1 MRASTRDRVVLPI
14 LLPIVML
21 LVIAAVLFGFSR
33 ILLSL
38 TADAATAIA
47 LIVALSILVVA
58 AVVASRSVVRASS
71 LASMLGAVAGVA
83 MLAGGIA
90 LIAVGAGAE
99 HEGGGG
105 PAVTISLIAKDIAF
119 DKTKLSVPAG
129 KPFAIDFDNQDAG
142 IQHDVQIFDNEGFTG
157 TPLLNGEIVTGPA
170 KVTYEA
176 PALESGTFFFHCSVH
191 PAQMHGTIL
200 ATAGPTGGGGAG
212 VTVTAQG
219 LQFDTDR
226 IELPAAPSTIHFE
239 NDDPGIQHN
248 IAIFTDSS
256 LGTNLFRGEIV
267 TGPATVDY
275 AIPALDPGSYYF
287 HCDVH
292 PTMTGTVVVKGGG
305 GGGPPPPSAAPGGGG
320 GGGGPPPTP
329 APGGGGGGGGGE
341 GGTANPST
349 VVAQGLAFDTDQI
362 ALPPDA
368 PSTLHFENKDAGV
381 SHDIAIYTDS
391 SLGTNLFRGQIIIGP
406 ASIDYSIPALKPGT
420 YYFHCDVHPSMQGSV
435 TVG

>member
-1 MRASTRDRVVLPI
+1 MRTRTRDRVVLPL

-21 LVIAAVLFGFSR
+21 LVIAAALFGFSR

-38 TADAATAIA
+38 TKDAATAIA

-71 LASMLGAVAGVA
+71 LASMLGAIAGVA

-90 LIAVGAGAE
+90 LIAVGAGGE
-99 HEGGGG
+99 KEGGGG
-105 PAVTISLIAKDIAF
+105 PAATISLTAKGIAF

-129 KPFAIDFDNQDAG
+129 KPFAIAFDNQDAG

-176 PALESGTFFFHCSVH
+176 PALDPGTYYFHCSVH
-191 PAQMHGTIL
+191 PAQMQGTVE
-200 ATAGPTGGGGAG
+200 ATPAGPVGGGGAR
-212 VTVTAQG
+212 VTVAAQG
-219 LQFDTDR
+219 LRFDTDR
-226 IELPAAPSTIHFE
+226 IELPAGAPSTIHFE
-239 NDDPGIQHN
+239 NNDPGIQHN

-267 TGPATVDY
+267 TGPTAVDY
-275 AIPALDPGSYYF
+275 RIPPLELGSYYF

-292 PTMTGTVVVKGGG
+292 PTMSGTVVVKGGG
-305 GGGPPPPSAAPGGGG
+305 GGGPPPPSPSPGGGG
-320 GGGGPPPTP
+320 G
-329 APGGGGGGGGGE
+329 A

-349 VVAQGLAFDTDQI
+349 ITAQGLAFSTAEI

-368 PSTLHFENKDAGV
+368 PSTIHFENKDAGV

-391 SLGTNLFRGQIIIGP
+391 SLSTNLFRGQIITGP
-406 ASIDYSIPALKPGT
+406 ASIDYSILALKPGT
-420 YYFHCDVHPSMQGSV
+420 YYFHCDVHPTMHGSV

>member
-1 MRASTRDRVVLPI
+1 MRTRTRDRVVLPI

-21 LVIAAVLFGFSR
+21 LVIAAALFGFSR

-38 TADAATAIA
+38 TKDAATAIA

-71 LASMLGAVAGVA
+71 LASMLGAIAGVA

-90 LIAVGAGAE
+90 LIAVGAGGE
-99 HEGGGG
+99 KEGGGG
-105 PAVTISLIAKDIAF
+105 PAATISLTAKGIAF

-129 KPFAIDFDNQDAG
+129 KPFAIAFDNQDAG

-176 PALESGTFFFHCSVH
+176 PALDPGTYYFHCSVH
-191 PAQMHGTIL
+191 PAQMQGTVE
-200 ATAGPTGGGGAG
+200 ATPAGPVGGGGAR
-212 VTVTAQG
+212 VTVAAQG
-219 LQFDTDR
+219 LRFDTDR
-226 IELPAAPSTIHFE
+226 IELPAGAPSTIHFE
-239 NDDPGIQHN
+239 NNDPGIQHN

-267 TGPATVDY
+267 TGPTAVDY
-275 AIPALDPGSYYF
+275 RIPPLEPGSYYF

-292 PTMTGTVVVKGGG
+292 PTMSGTVVVKGGG
-305 GGGPPPPSAAPGGGG
+305 GGGPPPPSPSPGGGG
-320 GGGGPPPTP
+320 G
-329 APGGGGGGGGGE
+329 A

-349 VVAQGLAFDTDQI
+349 ITAQGLAFSTAEI

-368 PSTLHFENKDAGV
+368 PSTIHFENKDAGV

-391 SLGTNLFRGQIIIGP
+391 SLSTNLFRGQIITGP

-420 YYFHCDVHPSMQGSV
+420 YYFHCDVHPTMHGSV

>member
-1 MRASTRDRVVLPI
+1 MRTSTRDRVVLPI

-38 TADAATAIA
+38 TADAATGIA
-47 LIVALSILVVA
+47 LVVALSILVVA

-71 LASMLGAVAGVA
+71 LASMLGAIAGVA

-90 LIAVGAGAE
+90 LIAVGTGGE
-99 HEGGGG
+99 KEGGGGG
-105 PAVTISLIAKDIAF
+105 PAVTVSLIAKDIAF

-129 KPFAIDFDNQDAG
+129 NPFAIAFDNQDAG

-176 PALESGTFFFHCSVH
+176 PALESGTYFFHCTVH

-200 ATAGPTGGGGAG
+200 AAAGPPGGGGAK

-219 LQFDTDR
+219 LRFDTDR

-256 LGTNLFRGEIV
+256 LGTNLFRGKIV
-267 TGPATVDY
+267 TGPAAVDY
-275 AIPALDPGSYYF
+275 RIPPLELGTYYF

-292 PTMTGTVVVKGGG
+292 PTMSGTVVVKGGG
-305 GGGPPPPSAAPGGGG
+305 GGGPPPPTATPGGGTG
-320 GGGGPPPTP
+320 G
-329 APGGGGGGGGGE
+329 

-349 VVAQGLAFDTDQI
+349 VTAQGLAFSTAEI

-368 PSTLHFENKDAGV
+368 PSTIPFENKDAGV
-381 SHDIAIYTDS
+381 
-391 SLGTNLFRGQIIIGP
+391 
-406 ASIDYSIPALKPGT
+406 
-420 YYFHCDVHPSMQGSV
+420 
-435 TVG
+435 

>member
-1 MRASTRDRVVLPI
+1 MRTSTRDRVVLPI
-14 LLPIVML
+14 LLPIIML

-38 TADAATAIA
+38 TKDAATAIA

-71 LASMLGAVAGVA
+71 LASMLGAIAGVA

-90 LIAVGAGAE
+90 LIAVGAGGE
-99 HEGGGG
+99 EGGGG
-105 PAVTISLIAKDIAF
+105 GAAVTISLTAKGIAF
-119 DKTKLSVPAG
+119 DKTTLSVPAG
-129 KPFAIDFDNQDAG
+129 KPFAIAFDNQDAG
-142 IQHDVQIFDNEGFTG
+142 IQHDVQIFDNESFTG

-176 PALESGTFFFHCSVH
+176 PALDPGTYYFHCSVH
-191 PAQMHGTIL
+191 PTQMQGTIEAAP
-200 ATAGPTGGGGAG
+200 ATPGGGGTRI
-212 VTVTAQG
+212 TVAAQG
-219 LQFDTDR
+219 LQFNTNR
-226 IELPAAPSTIHFE
+226 IELSAGAPSTIHFE
-239 NDDPGIQHN
+239 NNDPGIQHN

-267 TGPATVDY
+267 TGPAAVDY
-275 AIPALDPGSYYF
+275 RIPPLEPGSYYF

-292 PTMTGTVVVKGGG
+292 PTMSGTVVVKATG
-305 GGGPPPPSAAPGGGG
+305 GGGPPPTGTPATGGGG
-320 GGGGPPPTP
+320 GGGGR
-329 APGGGGGGGGGE
+329 
-341 GGTANPST
+341 TANPST
-349 VVAQGLAFDTDQI
+349 VTAQGLAFSTAEI

-368 PSTLHFENKDAGV
+368 PSTIHFENKDAGV

-391 SLGTNLFRGQIIIGP
+391 SLGTNLFRGQIITGP

-420 YYFHCDVHPSMQGSV
+420 YYFHCDVHPTMHGSV

>member
-1 MRASTRDRVVLPI
+1 
-14 LLPIVML
+14 ML

-38 TADAATAIA
+38 TKDAATAIA

-71 LASMLGAVAGVA
+71 LASMLGAIAGIA

-90 LIAVGAGAE
+90 LIAVGAGGE
-99 HEGGGG
+99 EGGGGG
-105 PAVTISLIAKDIAF
+105 PAVTISLTAKGIAF
-119 DKTKLSVPAG
+119 DKTTLSVPAG
-129 KPFAIDFDNQDAG
+129 KPFAIAFDNQDAG
-142 IQHDVQIFDNEGFTG
+142 IQHDVQIFDNESFTG

-176 PALESGTFFFHCSVH
+176 PALDPGTYYFHCSVH
-191 PAQMHGTIL
+191 PTQMQGTIEAAP
-200 ATAGPTGGGGAG
+200 ATPGGGGTRI
-212 VTVTAQG
+212 TVAAQG
-219 LQFDTDR
+219 LQFDTNR
-226 IELPAAPSTIHFE
+226 IELSAGAPSTIHFE
-239 NDDPGIQHN
+239 NNDPGIQHN

-267 TGPATVDY
+267 TGPAAVDY
-275 AIPALDPGSYYF
+275 RIPPLDPGTYYF

-292 PTMTGTVVVKGGG
+292 PTMSGTVVVK
-305 GGGPPPPSAAPGGGG
+305 AA
-320 GGGGPPPTP
+320 GGGGPPPTATP
-329 APGGGGGGGGGE
+329 ATGGGGGGGGG
-341 GGTANPST
+341 TANPST
-349 VVAQGLAFDTDQI
+349 VTAQGLAFSTAEI

-368 PSTLHFENKDAGV
+368 PSTIHFENKDAGV

-391 SLGTNLFRGQIIIGP
+391 SLGTNLFRGQIITGP

-420 YYFHCDVHPSMQGSV
+420 YYFHCDVHPTMHGSV

>member
-1 MRASTRDRVVLPI
+1 MRTSTRDRVVLPI

-47 LIVALSILVVA
+47 LIVALSILAVA

-90 LIAVGAGAE
+90 LIAVGAGGE

-105 PAVTISLIAKDIAF
+105 PAVTVSLIAKDIAF

-176 PALESGTFFFHCSVH
+176 PALDPGTYFFHCRVH
-191 PAQMHGTIL
+191 PAQMHGTID
-200 ATAGPTGGGGAG
+200 ATAGAPGGGGAK
-212 VTVTAQG
+212 VTVAAQG

-226 IELPAAPSTIHFE
+226 IELPAAPSIIHFE

-267 TGPATVDY
+267 TGPAAIDY
-275 AIPALDPGSYYF
+275 RIPPLEPGTYYF

-292 PTMTGTVVVKGGG
+292 PTMSGTVVVKKG
-305 GGGPPPPSAAPGGGG
+305 GGGPPPPNATPGGGVGGGG
-320 GGGGPPPTP
+320 G
-329 APGGGGGGGGGE
+329 

-349 VVAQGLAFDTDQI
+349 ITAQGLAFSTAEI
-362 ALPPDA
+362 ALPADA
-368 PSTLHFENKDAGV
+368 PSTIHFEDKDAGV

-391 SLGTNLFRGQIIIGP
+391 SLGTNLFRGQIITGP

-420 YYFHCDVHPSMQGSV
+420 YYFHCDVHPTMHGSV

>member
-1 MRASTRDRVVLPI
+1 MRTRTRDRVVLPI

-21 LVIAAVLFGFSR
+21 LVIAAALFGFSR

-38 TADAATAIA
+38 TKDAATAIA

-71 LASMLGAVAGVA
+71 LASMLGAIAGVA

-90 LIAVGAGAE
+90 LIAVGAGGE
-99 HEGGGG
+99 KEGGGG
-105 PAVTISLIAKDIAF
+105 PAVTISLTAKGIAF

-129 KPFAIDFDNQDAG
+129 KPFAIAFDNQDAG

-176 PALESGTFFFHCSVH
+176 PALDPGTYYFHCSVH
-191 PAQMHGTIL
+191 PAQMQGTVE
-200 ATAGPTGGGGAG
+200 ATPAGPVGGGGAR
-212 VTVTAQG
+212 VTVAAQG
-219 LQFDTDR
+219 LRFDTDS
-226 IELPAAPSTIHFE
+226 IELPAGAPSTIHFE
-239 NDDPGIQHN
+239 NNDPGIQHN

-267 TGPATVDY
+267 TGPTAVDY
-275 AIPALDPGSYYF
+275 RIPPLEPGSYYF

-292 PTMTGTVVVKGGG
+292 PTMSGTVVVKGGG
-305 GGGPPPPSAAPGGGG
+305 GGGPPPPSPSPGGGG
-320 GGGGPPPTP
+320 GGGG
-329 APGGGGGGGGGE
+329 
-341 GGTANPST
+341 TANPST
-349 VVAQGLAFDTDQI
+349 ITAQGLAFSTAEI

-368 PSTLHFENKDAGV
+368 PSTIHFENKDAGV

-391 SLGTNLFRGQIIIGP
+391 SLSTNLFRGQIITGP

-420 YYFHCDVHPSMQGSV
+420 YYFHCDVHPTMHGSV

>member
-1 MRASTRDRVVLPI
+1 MRTSTRDRVVLPI

-21 LVIAAVLFGFSR
+21 LVIAVVLFGFSR

-38 TADAATAIA
+38 TKDAATAIA

-71 LASMLGAVAGVA
+71 LASMLGAIAGVA

-90 LIAVGAGAE
+90 LIAVGAGGE
-99 HEGGGG
+99 EGGGGG
-105 PAVTISLIAKDIAF
+105 PAVTISLTAKGIAF
-119 DKTKLSVPAG
+119 DKTTLSVPAG
-129 KPFAIDFDNQDAG
+129 KPFAIAFDNQDAG
-142 IQHDVQIFDNEGFTG
+142 IQHDVQIFDNESFTG

-176 PALESGTFFFHCSVH
+176 PALDPGTYYFHCSVH
-191 PAQMHGTIL
+191 PTQMQGTIEAAP
-200 ATAGPTGGGGAG
+200 ATPGGGGTRI
-212 VTVTAQG
+212 TVAAQG
-219 LQFDTDR
+219 LQFNTNR
-226 IELPAAPSTIHFE
+226 IELSAGAPSTIHFE
-239 NDDPGIQHN
+239 NNDPGIQHN

-267 TGPATVDY
+267 TGPAAVDY
-275 AIPALDPGSYYF
+275 RIPPLDPGTYYF

-292 PTMTGTVVVKGGG
+292 PTMSGSVVVK
-305 GGGPPPPSAAPGGGG
+305 AA
-320 GGGGPPPTP
+320 GGGGPPPTATP
-329 APGGGGGGGGGE
+329 ATGGGGGGGGG
-341 GGTANPST
+341 TANPST
-349 VVAQGLAFDTDQI
+349 VTAQGLAFSTAEI

-368 PSTLHFENKDAGV
+368 PSTIHFENKDAGV

-391 SLGTNLFRGQIIIGP
+391 SLGTNLFRGQIITGP
-406 ASIDYSIPALKPGT
+406 ASIDYSIPTLKPGT
-420 YYFHCDVHPSMQGSV
+420 YYFHCDVHPTMHGSV

>member
-1 MRASTRDRVVLPI
+1 MRTSTRDRVVLPI

-38 TADAATAIA
+38 TKDAATAIA
-47 LIVALSILVVA
+47 LIVALSIMVVA

-71 LASMLGAVAGVA
+71 LASMLGAIAGVA

-90 LIAVGAGAE
+90 LIAVGSGGGK
-99 HEGGGG
+99 EGGGG
-105 PAVTISLIAKDIAF
+105 PAVTISLIAKGIAF

-129 KPFAIDFDNQDAG
+129 KPFAIAFDNQDAG
-142 IQHDVQIFDNEGFTG
+142 IQHDVQVFDNESFSG

-170 KVTYEA
+170 KVTYGA
-176 PALESGTFFFHCSVH
+176 PALEAGTYYFHCSVH
-191 PAQMHGTIL
+191 PAQMQGTIE
-200 ATAGPTGGGGAG
+200 ATPATPGGGGAR
-212 VTVTAQG
+212 VTVAAQG
-219 LQFDTDR
+219 LQFDTDS
-226 IELPAAPSTIHFE
+226 IELPAGAPSTIHFE
-239 NDDPGIQHN
+239 NNDSGIQHN

-267 TGPATVDY
+267 TGPAAVDY
-275 AIPALDPGSYYF
+275 RIPPLEPGTYYF

-292 PTMTGTVVVKGGG
+292 PTMSGTVVVKAGG
-305 GGGPPPPSAAPGGGG
+305 GGGPPPPTATPGGGG
-320 GGGGPPPTP
+320 SGGG
-329 APGGGGGGGGGE
+329 

-349 VVAQGLAFDTDQI
+349 VTAQGLAFSTAEI

-368 PSTLHFENKDAGV
+368 PSTIHFENKDAGV

-391 SLGTNLFRGQIIIGP
+391 SLGTNLFRGQIITGP

-420 YYFHCDVHPSMQGSV
+420 YYFHCEVHPTMHGSV

>member
-1 MRASTRDRVVLPI
+1 
-14 LLPIVML
+14 ML
-21 LVIAAVLFGFSR
+21 LVIAAALFGFSR

-38 TADAATAIA
+38 TKDAATAIA

-71 LASMLGAVAGVA
+71 LASMLGAIAGVA

-90 LIAVGAGAE
+90 LIAVGAGGE
-99 HEGGGG
+99 EGGGGG
-105 PAVTISLIAKDIAF
+105 PAVTISLTAKGIAF
-119 DKTKLSVPAG
+119 DKTTLSVPAG
-129 KPFAIDFDNQDAG
+129 KPFAIAFDNQDAG
-142 IQHDVQIFDNEGFTG
+142 IQHDVQIFDNESFTG

-176 PALESGTFFFHCSVH
+176 PALDPGTYYFHCSVH
-191 PAQMHGTIL
+191 PTQMQGTIEAAP
-200 ATAGPTGGGGAG
+200 ATPGGGGARI
-212 VTVTAQG
+212 TVAAQG
-219 LQFDTDR
+219 LQFNTNR
-226 IELPAAPSTIHFE
+226 IELSAGAPSTIHFE
-239 NDDPGIQHN
+239 NNDPGIQHN

-267 TGPATVDY
+267 TGPAAVDY
-275 AIPALDPGSYYF
+275 RIPPLDPGTYYF

-292 PTMTGTVVVKGGG
+292 PTMSGSVVVK
-305 GGGPPPPSAAPGGGG
+305 AA
-320 GGGGPPPTP
+320 GGGGPPPTATP
-329 APGGGGGGGGGE
+329 ATGGGGGGGGG
-341 GGTANPST
+341 TANPST
-349 VVAQGLAFDTDQI
+349 VTAQGLAFSTAEI

-368 PSTLHFENKDAGV
+368 PSTIHFENKDAGV

-391 SLGTNLFRGQIIIGP
+391 SLGTNLFRGQIITGP

-420 YYFHCDVHPSMQGSV
+420 YYFHCDVHPTMHGSV

>member
-1 MRASTRDRVVLPI
+1 MRTRTRDRVVLPI

-21 LVIAAVLFGFSR
+21 LVIAAALFGFSR

-38 TADAATAIA
+38 TKDAATAIA

-58 AVVASRSVVRASS
+58 ALVASRSVVRASS
-71 LASMLGAVAGVA
+71 LASMLGAIAGVA

-90 LIAVGAGAE
+90 LIAVGAGGE
-99 HEGGGG
+99 KEGGGG
-105 PAVTISLIAKDIAF
+105 PAVTVSLTAKGIAF

-129 KPFAIDFDNQDAG
+129 KPFAIAFDNQDAG

-176 PALESGTFFFHCSVH
+176 SALDPGTYYFHCSVH
-191 PAQMHGTIL
+191 PAQMQGTIE
-200 ATAGPTGGGGAG
+200 ATPAGPVGGGGAR
-212 VTVTAQG
+212 VTVAAQG
-219 LQFDTDR
+219 LRFDTDR
-226 IELPAAPSTIHFE
+226 IELPAGAPSTIHFE
-239 NDDPGIQHN
+239 NNDPGIQHN

-267 TGPATVDY
+267 TGPTAVDY
-275 AIPALDPGSYYF
+275 RIPPLEPGSYYF

-292 PTMTGTVVVKGGG
+292 PTMSGTVVVKGGG
-305 GGGPPPPSAAPGGGG
+305 GGGPPPASPSPGGGG
-320 GGGGPPPTP
+320 GGGG
-329 APGGGGGGGGGE
+329 
-341 GGTANPST
+341 TANPST
-349 VVAQGLAFDTDQI
+349 ITAQGLAFSTAEI

-368 PSTLHFENKDAGV
+368 PSTIHFENKDAGV

-391 SLGTNLFRGQIIIGP
+391 SLSTNLFRGQIITGP

-420 YYFHCDVHPSMQGSV
+420 YYFHCDVHPTMHGSV

>member
-1 MRASTRDRVVLPI
+1 MRTSTRDRVVLPI
-14 LLPIVML
+14 LLPIVIL

-38 TADAATAIA
+38 TKDAATAIA

-71 LASMLGAVAGVA
+71 LASMLGAIAGVA

-90 LIAVGAGAE
+90 LIAVGAGGE
-99 HEGGGG
+99 EGGGGG
-105 PAVTISLIAKDIAF
+105 PAVTISLTAKGIAF
-119 DKTKLSVPAG
+119 DKTTLSVPAG
-129 KPFAIDFDNQDAG
+129 KPFAIAFDNQDAG
-142 IQHDVQIFDNEGFTG
+142 IQHDVQIFDNESFTG

-176 PALESGTFFFHCSVH
+176 PALDPGTYYFHCSVH
-191 PAQMHGTIL
+191 PTQMQGTIEAAP
-200 ATAGPTGGGGAG
+200 ATPGGGGTRI
-212 VTVTAQG
+212 TVAAQG

-226 IELPAAPSTIHFE
+226 MELPAGAPSTIHFE
-239 NDDPGIQHN
+239 NNDPGIQHN

-256 LGTNLFRGEIV
+256 LATNLFRGEIV
-267 TGPATVDY
+267 TGPAAVDY
-275 AIPALDPGSYYF
+275 RIPPLEPGTYYF

-292 PTMTGTVVVKGGG
+292 PTMSGTVVVK
-305 GGGPPPPSAAPGGGG
+305 AA
-320 GGGGPPPTP
+320 GGGGPPPTATP
-329 APGGGGGGGGGE
+329 ATGGSGGGG

-349 VVAQGLAFDTDQI
+349 VTAQGLAFSTAEI
-362 ALPPDA
+362 ALPPGA
-368 PSTLHFENKDAGV
+368 PSTIHFENKDAGV

-391 SLGTNLFRGQIIIGP
+391 SLGTNLFRGQIITGP

-420 YYFHCDVHPSMQGSV
+420 YYFHCDVHPTMHGSV

>member
-1 MRASTRDRVVLPI
+1 MRTSTRDRVVLPI
-14 LLPIVML
+14 LLPIIML

-38 TADAATAIA
+38 TKDAATAIA

-71 LASMLGAVAGVA
+71 LASMLGAIAGVA

-90 LIAVGAGAE
+90 LIAVGAGGE
-99 HEGGGG
+99 EGGGGG
-105 PAVTISLIAKDIAF
+105 PAVTISLTAKGIAF
-119 DKTKLSVPAG
+119 DKTTLSVPAG
-129 KPFAIDFDNQDAG
+129 KPFAIAFDNQDAG
-142 IQHDVQIFDNEGFTG
+142 IQHDVQIFDNESFTG

-176 PALESGTFFFHCSVH
+176 PALDPGTYYFHCSVH
-191 PAQMHGTIL
+191 PTQMQGTIEAAP
-200 ATAGPTGGGGAG
+200 ATPGGGGTRI
-212 VTVTAQG
+212 TVAAQG
-219 LQFDTDR
+219 LQFNTYR
-226 IELPAAPSTIHFE
+226 IELSAGAPSTIHFE
-239 NDDPGIQHN
+239 NNDPGIQHN

-267 TGPATVDY
+267 TGPAAVDY
-275 AIPALDPGSYYF
+275 RIPPLEPGSYYF

-292 PTMTGTVVVKGGG
+292 PTMSGSVVVKAAG
-305 GGGPPPPSAAPGGGG
+305 GGGPPPTGTPATGGGG
-320 GGGGPPPTP
+320 GGGGR
-329 APGGGGGGGGGE
+329 
-341 GGTANPST
+341 TANPST
-349 VVAQGLAFDTDQI
+349 VTAQGLAFSTAEI

-368 PSTLHFENKDAGV
+368 PSTIHFENKDAGV

-391 SLGTNLFRGQIIIGP
+391 SLGTNLFRGQIITGP

-420 YYFHCDVHPSMQGSV
+420 YYFHCDVHPTMHGSV

>member
-1 MRASTRDRVVLPI
+1 MRTSTRDRVVLPI

-21 LVIAAVLFGFSR
+21 LVIAALLFGFSR

-71 LASMLGAVAGVA
+71 LGSMLGAIAGVA

-90 LIAVGAGAE
+90 LIAVGTGGE
-99 HEGGGG
+99 KEGGGSGG
-105 PAVTISLIAKDIAF
+105 PVTISLTAKGLAF

-129 KPFAIDFDNQDAG
+129 NPFAIAFDNQDAG

-176 PALESGTFFFHCSVH
+176 PALDPGTYFFHCSVH
-191 PAQMHGTIL
+191 PAQMHGTID
-200 ATAGPTGGGGAG
+200 ATAGAPGGGGAK
-212 VTVTAQG
+212 VTVAAQG

-226 IELPAAPSTIHFE
+226 IELPAAPSIIHFE

-267 TGPATVDY
+267 TGPAAIDY
-275 AIPALDPGSYYF
+275 RIPPLEPGTYYF

-292 PTMTGTVVVKGGG
+292 PTMSGAVVVEKG
-305 GGGPPPPSAAPGGGG
+305 GGGPPPPTATPGGGVG
-320 GGGGPPPTP
+320 GAGG
-329 APGGGGGGGGGE
+329 

-349 VVAQGLAFDTDQI
+349 IMAQGLAFSTPEI

-368 PSTLHFENKDAGV
+368 PSTIHFEDKDAGV
-381 SHDIAIYTDS
+381 SHNIAIYTDS
-391 SLGTNLFRGQIIIGP
+391 SLGTNLFKGQIITGP

-420 YYFHCDVHPSMQGSV
+420 YYFHCDVHPTMHGSV

>member
-1 MRASTRDRVVLPI
+1 MRTSTRDRVVLPI

-90 LIAVGAGAE
+90 LIAVGAGVE
-99 HEGGGG
+99 QGEGRG
-105 PAVTISLIAKDIAF
+105 PTVTISLIAKDIAF
-119 DKTKLSVPAG
+119 DETKLSVPAD

-157 TPLLNGEIVTGPA
+157 TPLLSGEIVTGPA

-176 PALESGTFFFHCSVH
+176 PALESGTYFFHCSVH
-191 PAQMHGTIL
+191 PAQMHGTIQ
-200 ATAGPTGGGGAG
+200 ATAGPPGGGGAG
-212 VTVTAQG
+212 VTVTAQS

-292 PTMTGTVVVKGGG
+292 PTMSGTVVVKGGG
-305 GGGPPPPSAAPGGGG
+305 GGGPPPPTA
-320 GGGGPPPTP
+320 T
-329 APGGGGGGGGGE
+329 PGGGGGGGGGE

-349 VVAQGLAFDTDQI
+349 VAAQGLVFDTDQI

-381 SHDIAIYTDS
+381 SHNIAIYTDS
-391 SLGTNLFRGQIIIGP
+391 SLGTNLFRGQIVIGP

-420 YYFHCDVHPSMQGSV
+420 YYFHCDVHPNMQGSV

>member
-1 MRASTRDRVVLPI
+1 MRTRTRDRVVLPI

-21 LVIAAVLFGFSR
+21 LVIAAALFGFSR

-38 TADAATAIA
+38 TKDAATAIA

-71 LASMLGAVAGVA
+71 LASMLGAIAGVA

-90 LIAVGAGAE
+90 LIAVGAGGE
-99 HEGGGG
+99 KEGGGG
-105 PAVTISLIAKDIAF
+105 PAATISLTAKGIAF

-129 KPFAIDFDNQDAG
+129 KPFAIAFDNQDAG

-176 PALESGTFFFHCSVH
+176 PPLDPGTYYFHCSVH
-191 PAQMHGTIL
+191 PAQMQGTIE
-200 ATAGPTGGGGAG
+200 ATPAGPVGGGGAR
-212 VTVTAQG
+212 VTVAAQG
-219 LQFDTDR
+219 LRFDTDR
-226 IELPAAPSTIHFE
+226 IELPAGAPSTIHFE
-239 NDDPGIQHN
+239 NNDPGIQHN

-267 TGPATVDY
+267 TGPTAVDY
-275 AIPALDPGSYYF
+275 RIPPLEPGSYYF

-292 PTMTGTVVVKGGG
+292 PTMSGTVVVKGGG
-305 GGGPPPPSAAPGGGG
+305 GGGPKPPSPSPGGGG
-320 GGGGPPPTP
+320 GGGG
-329 APGGGGGGGGGE
+329 
-341 GGTANPST
+341 TANPST
-349 VVAQGLAFDTDQI
+349 ITAQGLAFSTAEI

-368 PSTLHFENKDAGV
+368 PSTIHFENKDAGV

-391 SLGTNLFRGQIIIGP
+391 SLGTNLFRGQIITGP

-420 YYFHCDVHPSMQGSV
+420 YYFHCDVHPTMHGSV

>member
-1 MRASTRDRVVLPI
+1 MRTSTRDRVVLPI
-14 LLPIVML
+14 LLPIVIL

-38 TADAATAIA
+38 TKDAATAIA
-47 LIVALSILVVA
+47 LIVALSIMVVA

-71 LASMLGAVAGVA
+71 LASMLGAIAGVA

-90 LIAVGAGAE
+90 LIAVGAGGE
-99 HEGGGG
+99 KEGGGG
-105 PAVTISLIAKDIAF
+105 PAVTISLAAKGIAF

-129 KPFAIDFDNQDAG
+129 KPFAIAFDNEDAG
-142 IQHDVQIFDNEGFTG
+142 IQHDVQVFDNESFTG
-157 TPLLNGEIVTGPA
+157 TPLMNGEIVTGPA

-176 PALESGTFFFHCSVH
+176 PALDPGTYYFHCSVH
-191 PAQMHGTIL
+191 PAQMQGTIE
-200 ATAGPTGGGGAG
+200 ATPPTPGGGGAR
-212 VTVTAQG
+212 VTVAAQG

-226 IELPAAPSTIHFE
+226 IELPAGAPSTIHFE
-239 NDDPGIQHN
+239 NNDPGIQHN

-267 TGPATVDY
+267 TGPAAVDY
-275 AIPALDPGSYYF
+275 RIPPLELGTYYF

-292 PTMTGTVVVKGGG
+292 PTMSGTVVVKGGG
-305 GGGPPPPSAAPGGGG
+305 GGGPPPPTATPGGGTG
-320 GGGGPPPTP
+320 G
-329 APGGGGGGGGGE
+329 

-349 VVAQGLAFDTDQI
+349 VTAQGLAFSTAEI

-368 PSTLHFENKDAGV
+368 PSTIHFENKDAGV

-391 SLGTNLFRGQIIIGP
+391 SLGTNLFRGQIITGP

-420 YYFHCDVHPSMQGSV
+420 YYFHCEVHPTMHGSV

>member
-1 MRASTRDRVVLPI
+1 MRTRTRDRVVLPL

-21 LVIAAVLFGFSR
+21 LVIAAALFGFSR

-38 TADAATAIA
+38 TKDAATAIA

-71 LASMLGAVAGVA
+71 LASMLGAIAGVA

-90 LIAVGAGAE
+90 LIAVGAGGE
-99 HEGGGG
+99 KEGGGG
-105 PAVTISLIAKDIAF
+105 PAATISLTAKGIAF

-129 KPFAIDFDNQDAG
+129 KPFAIAFDNQDAG

-176 PALESGTFFFHCSVH
+176 PALDPGTYYFHCSVH
-191 PAQMHGTIL
+191 PAQMQGTVE
-200 ATAGPTGGGGAG
+200 ATPAGPVGGGGAR
-212 VTVTAQG
+212 VTVAAQG
-219 LQFDTDR
+219 LRFDTDR
-226 IELPAAPSTIHFE
+226 IELPAGAPSTIHFE
-239 NDDPGIQHN
+239 NNDPGIQHN

-267 TGPATVDY
+267 TGPTAVDY
-275 AIPALDPGSYYF
+275 RIPPLEPGSYYF

-292 PTMTGTVVVKGGG
+292 PTMSGTVVVKGGG
-305 GGGPPPPSAAPGGGG
+305 GGGPPPPSPSPGGGG
-320 GGGGPPPTP
+320 G
-329 APGGGGGGGGGE
+329 A

-349 VVAQGLAFDTDQI
+349 ITAQGLAFSTAEI

-368 PSTLHFENKDAGV
+368 PSTIHFENKDAGV

-391 SLGTNLFRGQIIIGP
+391 SLSTNLFRGQIITGP

-420 YYFHCDVHPSMQGSV
+420 YYFHCDVHPTMHGSV

>member
-1 MRASTRDRVVLPI
+1 MRTRTRDRVVLPL

-21 LVIAAVLFGFSR
+21 LVIAAALFGFSR

-38 TADAATAIA
+38 TKDAATAIA

-71 LASMLGAVAGVA
+71 LASMLGAIAGVA

-90 LIAVGAGAE
+90 LIAVGAGGE
-99 HEGGGG
+99 KEGGGG
-105 PAVTISLIAKDIAF
+105 PAATISLTAKGIAF

-129 KPFAIDFDNQDAG
+129 KPFAIAFDNQDAG

-176 PALESGTFFFHCSVH
+176 PALDPGTYYFHCSVH
-191 PAQMHGTIL
+191 PAQMQGTVE
-200 ATAGPTGGGGAG
+200 ATPAGPVGGGGAR
-212 VTVTAQG
+212 VTVAAQG
-219 LQFDTDR
+219 LRFDTDR
-226 IELPAAPSTIHFE
+226 IELPAGAPSTIHFE
-239 NDDPGIQHN
+239 NNDPGIQHN

-267 TGPATVDY
+267 TGPTAVDY
-275 AIPALDPGSYYF
+275 RIPPLEPGSYYF

-292 PTMTGTVVVKGGG
+292 PTMSGTVVVKGGG
-305 GGGPPPPSAAPGGGG
+305 GGGPPPPSPSPGGGG
-320 GGGGPPPTP
+320 G
-329 APGGGGGGGGGE
+329 A

-349 VVAQGLAFDTDQI
+349 ITAQGLAFSTAEI

-368 PSTLHFENKDAGV
+368 PSTIHFENKDAGV

-391 SLGTNLFRGQIIIGP
+391 SLSTNLFRGQIITGP
-406 ASIDYSIPALKPGT
+406 ASIDYSILALKPGT
-420 YYFHCDVHPSMQGSV
+420 YYFHCDVHPTMHGSV

>member
-1 MRASTRDRVVLPI
+1 MRTSTRDRVVLPI

-58 AVVASRSVVRASS
+58 AVVASRPVVRASS

-90 LIAVGAGAE
+90 LIAVGAGGGQ
-99 HEGGGG
+99 EGGGG

-119 DKTKLSVPAG
+119 DKTKLSAPAG

-142 IQHDVQIFDNEGFTG
+142 IQHDVQIFDNGDFTG

-176 PALESGTFFFHCSVH
+176 PALESGTYFFHCSVH
-191 PAQMHGTIL
+191 PAQMHGTIQ
-200 ATAGPTGGGGAG
+200 ATGGPPGGGGAM

-219 LQFDTDR
+219 LQFDTNR
-226 IELPAAPSTIHFE
+226 IELPAATFTIHFE
-239 NDDPGIQHN
+239 NKDPGIQHN

-292 PTMTGTVVVKGGG
+292 PTMSG
-305 GGGPPPPSAAPGGGG
+305 
-320 GGGGPPPTP
+320 
-329 APGGGGGGGGGE
+329 
-341 GGTANPST
+341 T

-362 ALPPDA
+362 ALPSDA
-368 PSTLHFENKDAGV
+368 PSTLHFEDKDAGV
-381 SHDIAIYTDS
+381 SHNIAIYTDS
-391 SLGTNLFRGQIIIGP
+391 SLGTNLFRGQIITGP
-406 ASIDYSIPALKPGT
+406 ASIDYSIPVLKPGT
-420 YYFHCDVHPSMQGSV
+420 YYFHCDVHPTMHGSV

>member
-1 MRASTRDRVVLPI
+1 MRTRTRDRVVLPI

-21 LVIAAVLFGFSR
+21 LVIAAALFGFSR

-38 TADAATAIA
+38 TKDAATAIA

-58 AVVASRSVVRASS
+58 ALVASRSVVRASS
-71 LASMLGAVAGVA
+71 LASMLGAIAGVA

-90 LIAVGAGAE
+90 LIAVGAGGE
-99 HEGGGG
+99 KEGGGG
-105 PAVTISLIAKDIAF
+105 PAATISLTAKGIAF

-129 KPFAIDFDNQDAG
+129 KPFAIAFDNQDAG

-176 PALESGTFFFHCSVH
+176 SALDPGTYYFHCSVH
-191 PAQMHGTIL
+191 PAQMQGTIE
-200 ATAGPTGGGGAG
+200 ATPAGPVGGGGAR
-212 VTVTAQG
+212 VTVAAQG
-219 LQFDTDR
+219 LRFDTDR
-226 IELPAAPSTIHFE
+226 IELPAGAPSTIHFE
-239 NDDPGIQHN
+239 NNDPGIQHN

-267 TGPATVDY
+267 TGPTAVDY
-275 AIPALDPGSYYF
+275 RIPPLEPGSYYF

-292 PTMTGTVVVKGGG
+292 PTMSGTVVVKGGG
-305 GGGPPPPSAAPGGGG
+305 GGGPPPASPSPGGGG
-320 GGGGPPPTP
+320 GGGG
-329 APGGGGGGGGGE
+329 
-341 GGTANPST
+341 TANPST
-349 VVAQGLAFDTDQI
+349 ITAQGLAFSTAEI

-368 PSTLHFENKDAGV
+368 PSTIHFENKDAGV

-391 SLGTNLFRGQIIIGP
+391 SLSTNLFRGQIITGP
-406 ASIDYSIPALKPGT
+406 ASIDYSIPALTPGT
-420 YYFHCDVHPSMQGSV
+420 YYFHCDVHPTMHGSV

>member
-1 MRASTRDRVVLPI
+1 MRTRTRDRVVLPL

-21 LVIAAVLFGFSR
+21 LVIAAALFGFSR

-38 TADAATAIA
+38 TKDAATAIA

-71 LASMLGAVAGVA
+71 LASMLGAIAGVA

-90 LIAVGAGAE
+90 LIAVGAGGE
-99 HEGGGG
+99 KEGGGG
-105 PAVTISLIAKDIAF
+105 PAATISLTAKGIAF

-129 KPFAIDFDNQDAG
+129 KPFAIAFDNQDAG

-176 PALESGTFFFHCSVH
+176 PALDPGTYYFHCSVH
-191 PAQMHGTIL
+191 PAQMQGTVE
-200 ATAGPTGGGGAG
+200 ATPAGPVGGGGAR
-212 VTVTAQG
+212 VTVAAQG
-219 LQFDTDR
+219 LRFDTDR
-226 IELPAAPSTIHFE
+226 IELPAGAPSTIHFE
-239 NDDPGIQHN
+239 NNDPGIQHN

-267 TGPATVDY
+267 TGPTAVDY
-275 AIPALDPGSYYF
+275 RIPPLELGSYYF

-292 PTMTGTVVVKGGG
+292 PTMSGTVVVKGGG
-305 GGGPPPPSAAPGGGG
+305 GGGPPPPSPSPGGGG
-320 GGGGPPPTP
+320 G
-329 APGGGGGGGGGE
+329 A

-349 VVAQGLAFDTDQI
+349 ITAQGLAFSTAEI

-368 PSTLHFENKDAGV
+368 PSTIHFENKDAGV

-391 SLGTNLFRGQIIIGP
+391 SLSTNLFRGQIITGP

-420 YYFHCDVHPSMQGSV
+420 YYFHCDVHPTMHGSV

>member
-1 MRASTRDRVVLPI
+1 MRTRTRDRVVLPI

-21 LVIAAVLFGFSR
+21 LVIAAALFGFSR

-38 TADAATAIA
+38 TKDAATAIA

-58 AVVASRSVVRASS
+58 ALVASRSVVRASS
-71 LASMLGAVAGVA
+71 LASMLGAIAGVA

-90 LIAVGAGAE
+90 LIAVGAGGE
-99 HEGGGG
+99 KEGGGG
-105 PAVTISLIAKDIAF
+105 PAVTVSLTAKGIAF

-129 KPFAIDFDNQDAG
+129 KPFAIAFDNQDAG

-176 PALESGTFFFHCSVH
+176 SALDPGTYYFHCSVH
-191 PAQMHGTIL
+191 PAQMQGTIE
-200 ATAGPTGGGGAG
+200 ATPAGPVGGGGAR
-212 VTVTAQG
+212 VTVAAQG
-219 LQFDTDR
+219 LRFDTDR
-226 IELPAAPSTIHFE
+226 IELPAGAPSTIHFE
-239 NDDPGIQHN
+239 NNDPGIQHN

-267 TGPATVDY
+267 TGPTAVDY
-275 AIPALDPGSYYF
+275 RIPPLEPGSYYF

-292 PTMTGTVVVKGGG
+292 PTMSGTVVVKGGG
-305 GGGPPPPSAAPGGGG
+305 GGGPPPASPSPGGGG
-320 GGGGPPPTP
+320 GGGG
-329 APGGGGGGGGGE
+329 
-341 GGTANPST
+341 TANPST
-349 VVAQGLAFDTDQI
+349 ITAQGLAFSTAEI

-368 PSTLHFENKDAGV
+368 PSTIHFENKDAGV

-391 SLGTNLFRGQIIIGP
+391 SLSTNLFRGQIITGP
-406 ASIDYSIPALKPGT
+406 ASIDYSIPALTPGT
-420 YYFHCDVHPSMQGSV
+420 YYFHCDVHPTMHGSV

>member
-1 MRASTRDRVVLPI
+1 MRTSTRDRVVLPI
-14 LLPIVML
+14 LLPIIML

-38 TADAATAIA
+38 TKDAATAIA

-71 LASMLGAVAGVA
+71 LASMLGAIAGVA

-90 LIAVGAGAE
+90 LIAVGAGGE
-99 HEGGGG
+99 EGGGG
-105 PAVTISLIAKDIAF
+105 GPTVTISLTAKGIAF
-119 DKTKLSVPAG
+119 DKTTLSVPAG
-129 KPFAIDFDNQDAG
+129 KPFAIAFDNQDAG
-142 IQHDVQIFDNEGFTG
+142 IQHDVQIFDNESFTG

-176 PALESGTFFFHCSVH
+176 PALDPGTYYFHCSVH
-191 PAQMHGTIL
+191 PTQMQGTIEAAP
-200 ATAGPTGGGGAG
+200 ATPGGGGTRI
-212 VTVTAQG
+212 TVAAQG
-219 LQFDTDR
+219 LQFDTNR
-226 IELPAAPSTIHFE
+226 IELSAGAPSTIHFE
-239 NDDPGIQHN
+239 NNDPGIQHN

-267 TGPATVDY
+267 TGPAAVDY
-275 AIPALDPGSYYF
+275 RIPPLDPGTYYF

-292 PTMTGTVVVKGGG
+292 PTMSGSVVVK
-305 GGGPPPPSAAPGGGG
+305 AA
-320 GGGGPPPTP
+320 GGGGPPPTATP
-329 APGGGGGGGGGE
+329 ATGGGGGGGGG
-341 GGTANPST
+341 TANPST
-349 VVAQGLAFDTDQI
+349 VTAQGLAFSTAEI

-368 PSTLHFENKDAGV
+368 PSTIHFENKDAGV

-391 SLGTNLFRGQIIIGP
+391 SLGTNLFRGQIITGP

-420 YYFHCDVHPSMQGSV
+420 YYFHCDVHPTMHGSV

>member
-1 MRASTRDRVVLPI
+1 MRTSTRDRVVLPI

-90 LIAVGAGAE
+90 LIAVGAGGE
-99 HEGGGG
+99 QEGGGG
-105 PAVTISLIAKDIAF
+105 PAVTISLVAKDITF

-129 KPFAIDFDNQDAG
+129 EPFAIDFDNQDAG

-176 PALESGTFFFHCSVH
+176 PALESGTYFFHCSVH

-200 ATAGPTGGGGAG
+200 ATAGRPGGGGAM
-212 VTVTAQG
+212 VTVAAQG

-248 IAIFTDSS
+248 IAIFTDST

-292 PTMTGTVVVKGGG
+292 PTMSGTVLVKGG
-305 GGGPPPPSAAPGGGG
+305 GGGPPPPSASPGGGG
-320 GGGGPPPTP
+320 GGGG
-329 APGGGGGGGGGE
+329 
-341 GGTANPST
+341 TANPST
-349 VVAQGLAFDTDQI
+349 ITAQGLAFSTAEI
-362 ALPPDA
+362 TLPPDA
-368 PSTLHFENKDAGV
+368 PSTIQFENKDAGV
-381 SHDIAIYTDS
+381 SHNIAIYTDS
-391 SLGTNLFRGQIIIGP
+391 SLGTNLFKGQIITGP

-420 YYFHCDVHPSMQGSV
+420 FYFHCDVHPTMHGSV

>member
-1 MRASTRDRVVLPI
+1 MRTSTRDRVVLPI

-21 LVIAAVLFGFSR
+21 LVIAAALFGFSR

-38 TADAATAIA
+38 TKDAATAIA

-71 LASMLGAVAGVA
+71 LASMLGAIAGVA

-90 LIAVGAGAE
+90 LIAVGAGGE
-99 HEGGGG
+99 EGGGGG
-105 PAVTISLIAKDIAF
+105 PAVTISLTAKGIAF
-119 DKTKLSVPAG
+119 DKTTLSVPAG
-129 KPFAIDFDNQDAG
+129 KPFAIAFDNQDSR
-142 IQHDVQIFDNEGFTG
+142 IQHDVQIFDNESFTG

-176 PALESGTFFFHCSVH
+176 PALDPGTYYFHCSVH
-191 PAQMHGTIL
+191 PTQMQGTIEAAP
-200 ATAGPTGGGGAG
+200 ATPGGGGTRI
-212 VTVTAQG
+212 TVAAQG
-219 LQFDTDR
+219 LQFDTNR
-226 IELPAAPSTIHFE
+226 IELSAGAPSTIHFE
-239 NDDPGIQHN
+239 NNDPGIQHN

-267 TGPATVDY
+267 TGPAAVDY
-275 AIPALDPGSYYF
+275 RIPPLEPGTYYF

-292 PTMTGTVVVKGGG
+292 PTMSGTVVVKATG
-305 GGGPPPPSAAPGGGG
+305 GGGPPPTGTPATGGGG
-320 GGGGPPPTP
+320 GGGGR
-329 APGGGGGGGGGE
+329 
-341 GGTANPST
+341 TANPST
-349 VVAQGLAFDTDQI
+349 VTAQGLAFSTAEI
-362 ALPPDA
+362 ALPPGA
-368 PSTLHFENKDAGV
+368 PSTIHFENKDAGV

-391 SLGTNLFRGQIIIGP
+391 SLGTNLFRGQIITGP

-420 YYFHCDVHPSMQGSV
+420 YYFHCDVHPTMHGSV

>member
-1 MRASTRDRVVLPI
+1 MRTSTRDRVVLPI

-47 LIVALSILVVA
+47 LIVAVSILVVA

-90 LIAVGAGAE
+90 LIAVGAGGE
-99 HEGGGG
+99 HGEGGGPG
-105 PAVTISLIAKDIAF
+105 ITISLIAKDIAF

-129 KPFAIDFDNQDAG
+129 EPFAIDFDNEDAG

-157 TPLLNGEIVTGPA
+157 TPLLSGEIVTGPA

-176 PALESGTFFFHCSVH
+176 PALESGTYFFHCSVH

-200 ATAGPTGGGGAG
+200 ATAGPPGGGGAR
-212 VTVTAQG
+212 VTVTAQS
-219 LQFDTDR
+219 LQFDTNR

-239 NDDPGIQHN
+239 NDDPGMQHN
-248 IAIFTDSS
+248 IAIYTDSS

-292 PTMTGTVVVKGGG
+292 PTMSGTVVVQGGG
-305 GGGPPPPSAAPGGGG
+305 GGGPPPPTATPGGGG
-320 GGGGPPPTP
+320 GGG
-329 APGGGGGGGGGE
+329 
-341 GGTANPST
+341 TATPST
-349 VVAQGLAFDTDQI
+349 VVAQALAFDTDQI

-368 PSTLHFENKDAGV
+368 PSTIHFENKDAGV
-381 SHDIAIYTDS
+381 SHNIAFYTDS
-391 SLGTNLFRGQIIIGP
+391 SLGTNLFRGQIITGP
-406 ASIDYSIPALKPGT
+406 ALIDYSIPAQKPGT
-420 YYFHCDVHPSMQGSV
+420 YYFHCDVHPAMQGSV